1 MSTLS
6 ENIYDVLFQPRAGM
20 KNMGEEKNVGQAVSV
35 FFLSTLLPVWAV
47 SLSLKTDGLSMMIEG
62 MILLKLVAGLVIWII
77 GTAILHL
84 TAEFFGGR
92 GTAVGLFTALG
103 FAHIPRIFIVPVWAV
118 VTVMPPGSKTML
130 LSAAVLMVV
139 CWSLYL
145 DVVAIG
151 EVHQLSM
158 AKSVLVLITPIFFI
172 GILFITALI
181 FIGSAMIH
189 MPMGF

>member
-6 ENIYDVLFQPRAGM
+6 ENLYDVLFHPHAGM
-20 KNMGEEKNVGQAVSV
+20 KNMGEEKNVGQALSV
-35 FFLSTLLPVWAV
+35 FFLSTLLPVWVV

-84 TAEFFGGR
+84 AAEFFGGR

-118 VTVMPPGSKTML
+118 ITVMPPGSKTML

>member
-6 ENIYDVLFQPRAGM
+6 ENLYDVLFQPHAGM
-20 KNMGEEKNVGQAVSV
+20 KNMAEEKNVGQALSV
-35 FFLSTLLPVWAV
+35 FFLSTLLPVWTV

-62 MILLKLVAGLVIWII
+62 MILLKLVAGLMIWII

-84 TAEFFGGR
+84 AAEFFGGR

-118 VTVMPPGSKTML
+118 ITVMPPGSKTML

-145 DVVAIG
+145 DAVAIG

-158 AKSVLVLITPIFFI
+158 AKSVLVLITPILFI
-172 GILFITALI
+172 GILCITALI
-181 FIGSAMIH
+181 FMGSAMIH
-189 MPMGF
+189 MPMGL